1 MTDRRGAVLLLV
13 LLLILVS
20 ATLGLAVLATGS
32 RELHLARALERRARA
47 RTAAESAVRSAV
59 QRWSTR
65 YHRRLPVPGE
75 APGAPGPDGRSRVS
89 VTRLDST
96 LYLVRG
102 EATVDAGRYSPA
114 VARAGLLVRTP
125 DPGRL
130 AAAFDAAVTADS
142 LIVAGSGTVDG
153 FGVCG
158 GGAAVPGLRAPEVR
172 VAGASVSGQPP
183 VEMAPGPALP
193 PFLSRGRVAAL
204 ATRFVPGT
212 TASPRPVS
220 ADGVCVPGPDNWG
233 SSVPDTPCF
242 DLLPLVLAE
251 GDLGVFGGEGRGA
264 LVVQGDLR
272 LDGIRF
278 EGVVVATGRT
288 TIGPGASVQG
298 AVRAPVVS
306 LDGGSV
312 RYDRCAV
319 NAAMLAGGLDRAFRP
334 DARMWVP
341 VF

>member
-1 MTDRRGAVLLLV
+1 M
-13 LLLILVS
+13 
-20 ATLGLAVLATGS
+20 
-32 RELHLARALERRARA
+32 
-47 RTAAESAVRSAV
+47 
-59 QRWSTR
+59 
-65 YHRRLPVPGE
+65 
-75 APGAPGPDGRSRVS
+75 
-89 VTRLDST
+89 
-96 LYLVRG
+96 
-102 EATVDAGRYSPA
+102 
-114 VARAGLLVRTP
+114 
-125 DPGRL
+125 
-130 AAAFDAAVTADS
+130 
-142 LIVAGSGTVDG
+142 
-153 FGVCG
+153 
-158 GGAAVPGLRAPEVR
+158 
-172 VAGASVSGQPP
+172 
-183 VEMAPGPALP
+183 
-193 PFLSRGRVAAL
+193 
-204 ATRFVPGT
+204 
-212 TASPRPVS
+212 
-220 ADGVCVPGPDNWG
+220 
-233 SSVPDTPCF
+233 PDTPCF